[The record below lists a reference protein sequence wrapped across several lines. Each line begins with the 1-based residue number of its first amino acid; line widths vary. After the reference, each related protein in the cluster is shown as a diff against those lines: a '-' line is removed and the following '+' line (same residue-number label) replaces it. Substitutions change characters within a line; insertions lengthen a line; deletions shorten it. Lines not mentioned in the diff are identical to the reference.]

1 MESYLNKNISMVNK
15 NNQIIFRLGVPIC
28 NGVFNLKFNK
38 KTIELFL
45 NNLSNNF
52 NLDSSKYNKLK
63 IYYNENS
70 VTEID
75 IYLNKNHYS
84 YLTYN
89 EQIFDNYCIGY
100 VHKKLNYDDSLVSI
114 FNYNNIVDIELYN
127 LDINGLFTLYI
138 RNERP
143 NEPEY
148 YTIFIIIKKPN
159 NSKVIYEKIQEIV
172 HLLNIDNQII

>member
-1 MESYLNKNISMVNK
+1 MEIYLNKNISMVNK

-28 NGVFNLKFNK
+28 NGIFNLKLK
-38 KTIELFL
+38 KKSIELFL
-45 NNLSNNF
+45 SNLSSSF
-52 NLDSSKYNKLK
+52 NLDNGKYNKLK

-70 VTEID
+70 ITEID
-75 IYLNKNHYS
+75 NNLNKNHYS

-89 EQIFDNYCIGY
+89 EEIFDNFCVGY
-100 VHKKLNYDDSLVSI
+100 VQKKLNYDDSLVSI
-114 FNYNNIVDIELYN
+114 FNYNNIIDIELYN

-148 YTIFIIIKKPN
+148 YTIFINIKKPN
-159 NSKVIYEKIQEIV
+159 NSKIIYEKIQEIIN
-172 HLLNIDNQII
+172 LLYIES